1 MPPGQRSS
9 DKPNEG
15 GVKDEFKDDL
25 LTYGRNKLNTIEVWM
40 ATIKNKIKE
49 ETL

>member
-1 MPPGQRSS
+1 MPPEQRRS

-25 LTYGRNKLNTIEVWM
+25 LTYGRNKLNDIEARM
-40 ATIKNKIKE
+40 ATI
-49 ETL
+49 